1 MKKVIAIT
9 IVIIFILGLI
19 VYFDLNQ
26 NKISFNEAKVNIKKT
41 DNNYIEVDNAKDF
54 IKALD
59 NNDIHIINIVKDI
72 DLGYNKVEKNKY
84 IEEHNIPLI
93 HPILKKSGISR
104 LLLKNK
110 NNLIITSSN
119 KSSIYHANIIIENSS
134 NIKIDNIVF
143 KELWEWDEET
153 TAEYDR
159 NEWDNIT
166 ILNSNKIEI
175 SNCNFTKSYDGII
188 DINNSNNITISNNYL
203 DTIDLKDEFFNKQFE
218 ELENNIDKY
227 PMYKYLRKD
236 VSLSIEKIKKLSQY
250 QFKLFLIGTES
261 NCPKNKNIVIHDNK
275 FINVKTRIP
284 QGRNSSIYFYNNYI
298 DSRNIRND
306 IISMEQVKMINE
318 KYPKFVSLKEH
329 GVISIERSYIV
340 SKNNTFKGI
349 DLPYTN
355 TRDKDYF
362 KIGIIKVINDK
373 IID

>member
-1 MKKVIAIT
+1 MKKVITII
-9 IVIIFILGLI
+9 IVILI
-19 VYFDLNQ
+19 VLGIIIYLDLYQ
-26 NKISFNEAKVNIKKT
+26 NKITFNETKVNIKKT

-59 NNDIHIINIVKDI
+59 NKNTHIINIVKDI

-93 HPILKKSGISR
+93 HPTLKKSGISR

-175 SNCNFTKSYDGII
+175 SNCSFTKSYDGII
-188 DINNSNNITISNNYL
+188 DINNSNNIIISNNNL
-203 DTIDLKDEFFNKQFE
+203 DIININNEFFNKQFE
-218 ELENNIDKY
+218 ELEKNIDKY
-227 PMYKYLRKD
+227 PMYSYLRNN
-236 VSLSIEKIKKLSQY
+236 VSLSIEQIKKLSQY
-250 QFKLFLIGTES
+250 QFKLFLIGVEP

-284 QGRNSSIYFYNNYI
+284 QARNSSVYFYNNYI

-306 IISMEQVKMINE
+306 IISMEQIEMINE
-318 KYPKFVSLKEH
+318 KYPKFVSLKKH
-329 GVISIERSYIV
+329 GVISIERS
-340 SKNNTFKGI
+340 
-349 DLPYTN
+349 
-355 TRDKDYF
+355 
-362 KIGIIKVINDK
+362 
-373 IID
+373 